1 VKLSYSK
8 VSSYQTCPLKYK
20 LVYVDR
26 VPTKRSANLVLG
38 GAVHDALAFLH
49 SPGAL
54 MIPSLEEVV
63 ARFSQEFAKAGQ
75 ESGLEGTKADAMHNE
90 GVRIL
95 AEYYDRGA
103 ETARNKRT
111 LGVEL
116 RFQFPLD
123 AHHVEGYI
131 DRLDVEDAGGLHVID
146 YKTGKA
152 HTQPQA
158 NDDLQMACYSMGVAQ
173 MYPGRPVTCTLL
185 YVSVAAGFP
194 LSKTWSEDELEEKRW
209 HIRDVAAGIE
219 AEQFEA
225 KVDRHCDWCDVR
237 GVCPMWTAPPA
248 PQDIADVAAEYARL
262 NEQMHEL
269 DSRKDELK
277 EHLISYA
284 EEHGARYPAGDFWVY
299 CRQTERKEYEPDAL
313 REVLAPLGL
322 WDKVTKV
329 EKKRVDDLLD
339 SGFLTEEQKRQ
350 VTRLLGVK
358 SASWLV
364 NVKAR
369 EGEEEAEGPA
379 G

>member
-1 VKLSYSK
+1 
-8 VSSYQTCPLKYK
+8 
-20 LVYVDR
+20 
-26 VPTKRSANLVLG
+26 
-38 GAVHDALAFLH
+38 
-49 SPGAL
+49 
-54 MIPSLEEVV
+54 
-63 ARFSQEFAKAGQ
+63 
-75 ESGLEGTKADAMHNE
+75 
-90 GVRIL
+90 
-95 AEYYDRGA
+95 
-103 ETARNKRT
+103 
-111 LGVEL
+111 
-116 RFQFPLD
+116 
-123 AHHVEGYI
+123 
-131 DRLDVEDAGGLHVID
+131 
-146 YKTGKA
+146 
-152 HTQPQA
+152 
-158 NDDLQMACYSMGVAQ
+158 
-173 MYPGRPVTCTLL
+173 
-185 YVSVAAGFP
+185 
-194 LSKTWSEDELEEKRW
+194 
-209 HIRDVAAGIE
+209 
-219 AEQFEA
+219 
-225 KVDRHCDWCDVR
+225 
-237 GVCPMWTAPPA
+237 MWTAPPA

-277 EHLISYA
+277 EQLISYA